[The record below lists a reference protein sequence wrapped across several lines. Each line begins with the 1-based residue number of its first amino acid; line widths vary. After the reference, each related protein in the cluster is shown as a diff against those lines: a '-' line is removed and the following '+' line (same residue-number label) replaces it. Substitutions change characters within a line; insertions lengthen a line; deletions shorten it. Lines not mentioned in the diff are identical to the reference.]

1 MELVSII
8 VPAYNRIDELVDA
21 VKSILNQS
29 YKNIEILIIDDYSTV
44 DIHSAILLLNSDK
57 IKYFKTNQNVGVT
70 EARKFGIENLNGDLI
85 TFLDDDDYISPN
97 CIEDK
102 VKLFQSNPKL
112 NFVMSDYL
120 ENNLVN
126 KNQIPHSMEKF
137 AANFK
142 VEICN
147 RPGPFFQCC
156 MFKRELIKN
165 YNLLFDNKAIPSEDW
180 DFFLNISKL
189 DLNIG
194 YINQLDFTW
203 NYSENSQS
211 ANFYNEAN
219 GLNYILQKH
228 KKLFLAQVGKSK
240 LSDHYRMV
248 ARVFEKDNNFI
259 EAAKN
264 YKTAFKVD
272 SLNYKNVFYF
282 ILLHL
287 GETSFNFI
295 VNKMRKLR
303 GHSLG

>member
-8 VPAYNRIDELVDA
+8 VPAYNRIDELINT

-29 YKNIEILIIDDYSTV
+29 YKNIEILIIDDCSTV
-44 DIHSAILLLNSDK
+44 DVQSAIMLLNSVK
-57 IKYFKTNQNVGVT
+57 IKYFKTSHNGGVT
-70 EARKFGIENLNGDLI
+70 EARKLGIVNSIGKLI

-102 VKLFQSNPKL
+102 VKLFNSNPKL

-126 KNQIPHSMEKF
+126 KNKIPHSMEKF
-137 AANFK
+137 ASNFK

-147 RPGPFFQCC
+147 SPGPFFQCC
-156 MFKRELIKN
+156 MFKREIIQN

-189 DLNIG
+189 NLNIG
-194 YINQLDFTW
+194 YINQQNFTW

-228 KKLFLAQVGKSK
+228 KKLFLEQVGKSK

-259 EAAKN
+259 EAAEN

-272 SLNYKNVFYF
+272 PLNCKNVFYF

-303 GHSLG
+303 GHTLG